1 MIAAHVQFLTSQTDH
16 SDHDQEEINDDYSH

>member
-1 MIAAHVQFLTSQTDH
+1 MIAAHVQLLTSQTDH